1 MDIFKSF
8 DISASGMLA
17 QKRRMNTIAS
27 NLANINTTRTP
38 EGGPYKRRDVVF
50 ESVLID
56 EENSLEG
63 VRVRDVVEDDSP
75 PRVVYD
81 PGHPDADEKGFV
93 KLPRIDLIEE
103 MVNMMLST
111 RAYEANVNA
120 FNITRSLYQKAL
132 ELGR

>member
-81 PGHPDADEKGFV
+81 PG
-93 KLPRIDLIEE
+93 
-103 MVNMMLST
+103 
-111 RAYEANVNA
+111 
-120 FNITRSLYQKAL
+120 
-132 ELGR
+132 

>member
-1 MDIFKSF
+1 MDIFKSL

-63 VRVRDVVEDDSP
+63 VRVKDVVEDDSP